1 MIFYRKSP
9 CGQKVAVADN
19 LLIIKP
25 AFSWLNDMNRNKWI
39 MRIKLLIVLLTSVIL
54 QVSANTY
61 GQNVTLKHSKAK
73 LATVLNEIRQ
83 QTGFDFVFSDK
94 MLATT
99 KPVSI
104 DVQNVSIQDALQKCF
119 ENQPVTFTIDNKMV
133 IIEKK
138 STSFLTVLIDKIKAL
153 RLTGVVTDDEGL
165 PLPGASVVIKGSSFH
180 AITDKDGKFA
190 LDEVKKGDIIVVTY
204 VGFITK
210 EIVWNGE
217 SPLKVKMDSNVQGL
231 DDVVVVAYGTAK
243 KSTFTGSAT
252 VISGEKLSKVS
263 GSGFAESLQG
273 MGSGVNVVN
282 NEGNPGGETRIQIR
296 GISSLSGSSNPL
308 YVVDGM
314 PYDGELSSISPTDIE
329 SISVLKDAAASSLYG
344 SRAANGVVMIT
355 TKRGKSSTPQI
366 NFRAAWGTSDNAV
379 ANPVKANPTEQLL
392 NTWEAMYN
400 DRHYKYGLTMAEAGD
415 WASNNVLGKILK
427 AVSNSA
433 GQPTYVSPFKH
444 INENYVLH
452 DGNGNSRIN
461 PNLQMVWD
469 PKDYDYNAAVYSLK
483 LRQDYGLDVSGTSS
497 SGKTNYL
504 FSGSYLDDGG
514 YASSQY
520 FKRYTFRANVTT
532 QANDWLQLGGNMAYS
547 GSRQNTSGSMR
558 AQIFTTTMSSP
569 WLRNADNTD
578 WIYSEKTGKRM
589 FDFGSYSNNFFGIHA
604 LNNGGDYWN
613 NDNDEGF
620 NNNLRNMIS
629 ARYFASITLPANLN
643 FKSSIGIDNNSYK
656 FFGYG
661 SAVHGTGQ
669 SAPYGLSVLT
679 AGGNATRTN
688 SDATSVTWNNI
699 LTWNK
704 TVGEH
709 TFSALAGQELYN
721 YNYLFNETYGEGI
734 MQTGQYEL
742 RSTTANWTAD
752 SYKDTYALLSF
763 FGKLDYSFLNKYYLS
778 GSFRRD
784 GSSRFHPDN
793 RWGNF
798 FSAGAS
804 WRISNEDF
812 MKDISWVNNLSLRGS
827 YGTTGNDKLITRN
840 ADGSPGDEIFYA
852 YQGVYED
859 DAMYGSPG
867 LRPSAIATP
876 NLKWERNKQLN
887 VGLDFTIFK
896 GVTGS
901 VEYYTRNSSGLL
913 YYKNLP
919 FSGQAGS
926 ANGINTNL
934 GNIRNS
940 GIEVSLGADL
950 IHRENFSW
958 KIDANISTLKNEIT
972 YLPAGAF
979 TFGNRSATYKLEEGR
994 SIYEFFMVKNAGV
1007 NPDNGNMRYWV
1018 QDGAGGWKTTENY
1031 DAEVTTND
1039 YQYVGSALP
1048 KAYGAVTN
1056 TFAAAGFDFSFMFYY
1071 SLGSKMFDYAYI
1083 ERTAVR
1089 GGVGVIQDLVQDRW
1103 RKPGDQAMFPKWS
1116 DDNYSATRKSS
1127 DFYVFT
1133 NNYLRLRN
1141 LTLGYTLP
1149 KELSK
1154 KLGVSTARIY
1164 LTGNN
1169 LLTFGSAKNRYSD
1182 PETGVLGNN
1191 YNGNAD
1197 TDNGVQGSRRIYM
1210 GGFQVSF

>member
-1 MIFYRKSP
+1 MTFYRKSLR
-9 CGQKVAVADN
+9 GLFAAVTDN
-19 LLIIKP
+19 LLAMKP
-25 AFSWLNDMNRNKWI
+25 ALCWLNGINRNKWI
-39 MRIKLLIVLLTSVIL
+39 MRIKLLIVLLTSAFL

-61 GQNVTLKHSKAK
+61 GQNVTLKHNKAK
-73 LATVLNEIRQ
+73 LTTVLDEIRK
-83 QTGFDFVFSDK
+83 QTGVDFVFSDK
-94 MLATT
+94 MLAAA

-104 DVQNVSIQDALQKCF
+104 DVQNVSLEDALEKCF
-119 ENQPVTFTIDNKMV
+119 VNQPVTFTIDNKMV
-133 IIEKK
+133 ILEKK
-138 STSFLTVLIDKIKAL
+138 SPSFLSHIIDKIKAL
-153 RLTGVVTDDEGL
+153 RLTGTVRDEEGN
-165 PLPGASVVIKGSSFH
+165 PMPGASIAIKGSSTH
-180 AITDKDGKFA
+180 TITDKDGRFS
-190 LDEVKKGDIIVVTY
+190 LDEVKKGDLIVVTFI
-204 VGFITK
+204 GFVTQ
-210 EIVWNGE
+210 EIVWNGQ
-217 SPLKVKMDSNVQGL
+217 SPLNIKMSSNVQGL

-282 NEGNPGGETRIQIR
+282 NEGNPGGDTRIQIR
-296 GISSLSGSSNPL
+296 GISSLSGASNPL

-314 PYDGELSSISPTDIE
+314 PYDGQLSSISPSDIE

-355 TKRGKSSTPQI
+355 TKKGKSTTPQI
-366 NFRAAWGTSDNAV
+366 NLRAAWGTSDNAV
-379 ANPVKANPTEQLL
+379 GNPVKANPTEQLL

-400 DRHYKYGLTMAEAGD
+400 DQYYKYGMTKANAGN
-415 WASNNVLGKILK
+415 WASDNVLGKILK
-427 AVSNSA
+427 AVTNSA
-433 GQPTYVSPFKH
+433 GQPSYVSPFKH
-444 INENYVLH
+444 INEDYVLH
-452 DGNGNSRIN
+452 DGNGNPRIN
-461 PNLQMVWD
+461 PNLQMVWN
-469 PKDYDYNAAVYSLK
+469 PEDYDYNAAVYSLK

-497 SGKTNYL
+497 GGKTNYL

-514 YASSQY
+514 YASHQY
-520 FKRYTFRANVTT
+520 FKRYTFRANVTS
-532 QANDWLQLGGNMAYS
+532 QVNDWLQLGGNMAYS

-569 WLRNADNTD
+569 WLRNIDNTD
-578 WIYSEKTGKRM
+578 WVYSEKTGKRM
-589 FDFGSYSNNFFGIHA
+589 FDFGSYVNNFFGIHA

-613 NDNDEGF
+613 NENDEGF
-620 NNNLRNMIS
+620 NNNQRNMIS
-629 ARYFASITLPANLN
+629 TRYFVSVDLPSNFN
-643 FKSSIGIDNNSYK
+643 FKSSLGIDNNSYK

-669 SAPYGLSVLT
+669 AAPYGLSVLT

-688 SDATSVTWNNI
+688 TDATSVTWNNL

-704 TVGEH
+704 KIGDH
-709 TFSALAGQELYN
+709 SFSALAGQELYN
-721 YNYLFNETYGEGI
+721 YNYLYNNSYGEGI
-734 MQTGQYEL
+734 MQIGQYEL
-742 RSTTANWTAD
+742 HSTTTNWTAD
-752 SYKDTYALLSF
+752 SFKDRYALLSF
-763 FGKLDYSFLNKYYLS
+763 FGKLDYSFLDKYYLS

-784 GSSRFHPDN
+784 GSSRFHPNN

-804 WRISNEDF
+804 WKISNEDF
-812 MKDISWVNNLSLRGS
+812 LKDVVWVNSLSLRGS
-827 YGTTGNDKLITRN
+827 YGTTGNDKLITRD
-840 ADGSPGDEIFYA
+840 ADGSPGSEIYYA
-852 YQGVYED
+852 FQGVYED
-859 DAMYGSPG
+859 DPMYGSPG
-867 LRPSAIATP
+867 LRPSALATP

-887 VGLDFTIFK
+887 VGLDFMIFK
-896 GVTGS
+896 GITGS
-901 VEYYTRNSSGLL
+901 VEYYTRNSSDLL
-913 YYKNLP
+913 YYKSLP
-919 FSGQAGS
+919 FSGQTGS
-926 ANGINTNL
+926 ANGQNTNL

-940 GIEVSLGADL
+940 GFEVAIGADL
-950 IHRENFSW
+950 IRRNNFSW

-972 YLPAGAF
+972 HLPAGAF
-979 TFGNRSATYKLEEGR
+979 TFNNRSATYKMEEGH
-994 SIYEFFMVKNAGV
+994 SIYEFYMVKNAGV
-1007 NPDNGNMRYWV
+1007 NPENGNMRYWIKDDV
-1018 QDGAGGWKTTENY
+1018 GGWKMTENY
-1031 DAEVTTND
+1031 DAEVTTDD
-1039 YQYVGSALP
+1039 YQYIGSALP

-1056 TFAAAGFDFSFMFYY
+1056 TFAAAGFDLSFMFYY
-1071 SLGSKMFDYAYI
+1071 SLGGKMFDYAYI

-1103 RKPGDQAMFPKWS
+1103 KNPGDQATFPKWS

-1127 DFYVFT
+1127 DFYVYK

-1169 LLTFGSAKNRYSD
+1169 LLTFGSAKDRFSD

-1191 YNGNAD
+1191 YNGNTD